1 MLQINLADN
10 DIGGYYDDENEL
22 ISTPEGPKAIADA
35 MRVSRSLT
43 QVLAVVLPFEICF
56 AHF

>member
-35 MRVSRSLT
+35 IRVSRSLSK
-43 QVLAVVLPFEICF
+43 VFLPSF
-56 AHF
+56 